1 MSRTDSEVIKLLK
14 DIEGKPENAAK
25 ILEIARKNPWDL
37 VFICKAVFHHG
48 NFDTPKKCGI
58 MEDLVYRI
66 LLRGIDDAN
75 INVLYSASGC
85 MLPFEIKGQNQ
96 KYKKVKSEEKIMMH
110 TNRTFTM
117 IKAFEKLEKDS
128 MYLFGAPDSAHVD
141 TVGQIYM
148 RKLRERIAMLHK
160 HAGLNVPL
168 AFKKRQIPKK
178 EITRGREKRLAA

>member
-14 DIEGKPENAAK
+14 NIEEKPENASK
-25 ILEIARKNPWDL
+25 ILEVAKENPWSL
-37 VFICKAVFHHG
+37 SFICKAVFHHE
-48 NFDTPKKCGI
+48 NFDTPKKCEI
-58 MEDLVYRI
+58 MEDLVYQII
-66 LLRGIDDAN
+66 LLGIDDAN

-85 MLPFEIKGQNQ
+85 MLPFEVKGQNQ
-96 KYKKVKSEEKIMMH
+96 KYKKVKNEDKIMMH

-128 MYLFGAPDSAHVD
+128 MYLFGAPDSARVD
-141 TVGQIYM
+141 TGGQVYM
-148 RKLRERIAMLHK
+148 RRLRERIAMLHK

-178 EITRGREKRLAA
+178 ETAHKRAKRLAA